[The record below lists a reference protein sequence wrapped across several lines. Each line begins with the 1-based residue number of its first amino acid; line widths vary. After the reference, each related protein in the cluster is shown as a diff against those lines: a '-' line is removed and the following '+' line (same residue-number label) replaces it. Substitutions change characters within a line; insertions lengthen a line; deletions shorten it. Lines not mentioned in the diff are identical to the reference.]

1 MSIRDDFFDAQ
12 ANASLWDVA
21 VSIKRGNPLPLDANS
36 VFKALGTVGGEDYAG
51 SLHEYAASNPV
62 AYPGQI
68 CAVVGEAATTIYY
81 LDQNLE
87 VQQVGIIPTG
97 DNKTIEVTPAGAIS
111 LLGAK
116 DAATGML
123 PMIDSETGKLVW
135 KTLEDIGAGDGNDNT
150 TYEFAFADQK
160 ITVTPKFNGIAQDTV
175 ELDLDAFVTGEELTE
190 AIKDFVTTD
199 TTYTVAEG
207 EKLLKLDGTEFSTVA
222 SLKYVEATETA
233 AAKIQL
239 CGIDGAVVSELDA
252 TPFIKDGMLEDV
264 AYDADTQVITFTW
277 NIAAGTKTDSIEI
290 KDLVDVYTAGSG
302 LTIADNKFSI
312 KVADSSETFLSAD
325 ENGVKLSGVQAA
337 IDSAKSDAATD
348 AQTKADAAKAAAI
361 TDAASKY
368 YGKSEVYTQTEID
381 ALLEGIQ
388 GGASESAASVKTQL
402 DAYKKIINAEVWGDE
417 AGTGTDGNSRIDA
430 LASKVEA
437 LENVGAQANVIE
449 TVSGGADNRLTI
461 TTNGKAITIDDANLR
476 TDIADAKKAGT
487 DASGAATTNAQAIA
501 GHDARIDVLEKAKTA
516 NADEIKALQE
526 ADTTANDKI
535 LVLETVVNNETSG
548 VAATYTI
555 ATQNQSNITTLG
567 ALVSTNTQDIAE
579 LETTTDTH
587 ATEIINIKAS
597 LENVYTKTEA
607 NSAISDAVADKIT
620 ATALEP
626 YAKTA
631 DVESTYAT
639 IAALEAEAKAARAAE
654 KLNADAIAM
663 LVGNIE
669 GDKVKSARDIAKE
682 EVALIVGA
690 APEAMNTLEEVA
702 AWIGSDTTGAAAI
715 TSDIATLKT
724 KVDTG
729 DKTVTKYVSDAI
741 GAIPM
746 ATAEIAGL
754 VKASEEITVAED
766 GKLGIAKVSTDLLVQ
781 GTSTLVL
788 NGGDASIKAIE

>member
-1 MSIRDDFFDAQ
+1 MSIRDDFFEAQ
-12 ANASLWDVA
+12 AKASLWDVA

-36 VFKALGTVGGEDYAG
+36 VFKALGTIGGEDYAG
-51 SLHEYAASNPV
+51 SLREYAASNPV

-97 DNKTIEVTPAGAIS
+97 DEKTIEVTPAGAIS

-116 DAATGML
+116 DAATGTL

-160 ITVTPKFNGIAQDTV
+160 ITVTPKFNGIAQDTI
-175 ELDLDAFVTGEELTE
+175 ELDLGVFVTGEELTE

-233 AAKIQL
+233 TAKIQL
-239 CGIDGAVVSELDA
+239 CGIDGTVVSELDA

-264 AYDADTQVITFTW
+264 AYDADTKVITFTW
-277 NIAAGTKTDSIEI
+277 NTAAGTKTDSIEI
-290 KDLVDVYTAGSG
+290 KDLIDVYTAGNG
-302 LTIADNKFSI
+302 LTLADNKFSV
-312 KVADSSETFLSAD
+312 KVADSSETFLSVD

-361 TDAASKY
+361 ADAASKY
-368 YGKSEVYTQTEID
+368 YGKAEVYTQTQINT
-381 ALLEGIQ
+381 LLEGIQ
-388 GGASESAASVKTQL
+388 GGASESAAAVKTQL
-402 DAYKKIINAEVWGDE
+402 DAYKKIVNAEVWGDE

-430 LASKVEA
+430 LASKVET

-461 TTNGKAITIDDANLR
+461 TTNGKAVTIDDANLR

-487 DASGAATTNAQAIA
+487 DAAAAATTNAQAIT
-501 GHDARIDVLEKAKTA
+501 GHDTRIDTLEKANTTKA
-516 NADEIKALQE
+516 NEIKALQE
-526 ADTTANDKI
+526 ADVTANSKI
-535 LVLETVVNNETSG
+535 LALETTVNNETSG
-548 VAATYTI
+548 VAATYAI
-555 ATQNQSNITTLG
+555 AAQNQSNITVLG
-567 ALVSTNTQDIAE
+567 ATVSTNTSDIAA
-579 LETTTDTH
+579 LKTTTGNHTTDIT
-587 ATEIINIKAS
+587 NIKAS

-607 NSAISDAVADKIT
+607 DSAISNAVADKIT
-620 ATALEP
+620 TAALEP
-626 YAKTA
+626 YAKAA
-631 DVESTYAT
+631 DVASTYAT
-639 IAALEAEAKAARAAE
+639 IAALEAEAKTARAAE
-654 KLNADAIAM
+654 TANADAIAV
-663 LVGNIE
+663 LIGNIE
-669 GDKVKSARDIAKE
+669 GDKAKSARDIAKE

-702 AWIGSDTTGAAAI
+702 NWIGTDTTGAAAMA
-715 TSDIATLKT
+715 SDIVALKT
-724 KVDTG
+724 TVDTG

-788 NGGDASIKAIE
+788 NGGNASAKAAE